1 MADPHV
7 VQQGIMRAI
16 VCNIKS
22 GIRDAVLE
30 GLHQIARLDPS
41 VDASADLPVV
51 APPIMD
57 LVAAHHSAAAS
68 DDAADTELGG
78 AALRALALLAARS
91 ADEARCTAEHAGQHH
106 LLLPEGLPGPT
117 HPFVRVLV
125 RIVYACGVFFAADA
139 HSVRE
144 REETPPHPMQDV
156 DAALCLLT
164 TYASYVVQVSRGEE
178 EAAASQG
185 SSIVAALLEGVARL
199 FAGAFEAGERGASV
213 ERVLGGA
220 LGLVRRLALCDK
232 ALSLAVLHSLALE
245 DVREEGAS
253 EGDDDEEATLDV
265 EAVEAEEAGVPQ
277 QVAEVLLDVLY
288 NAHDAFCADT
298 PGGGG
303 GGGGGDGSEAVSL
316 SGSIGLAAL
325 AVDVMTVLFST
336 REAEADLTLLLCSDG
351 VAETMCDVLDAF
363 EAWSRARRPARDAR
377 FLDYIGPTPDNAER
391 TAASRLV
398 QQCLAYLSLTSSA
411 HDTPQLSLS
420 LTPHVGRLTCYFT
433 QYMGS
438 TEEDGKLSLSAA
450 RAADTFVY
458 NTSVLPLMREGRQLR
473 GSAQ

>member
-1 MADPHV
+1 MADPHI

-30 GLHQIARLDPS
+30 GLRQITRLDPS
-41 VDASADLPVV
+41 VDASADVPVV

-57 LVAAHHSAAAS
+57 LVAAHHSVAS
-68 DDAADTELGG
+68 DEADAELGG
-78 AALRALALLAARS
+78 AALRALALLAARG

-106 LLLPEGLPGPT
+106 VLLPDGLPAPT
-117 HPFVRVLV
+117 YPFLRVLV
-125 RIVYACGVFFAADA
+125 RIVYACGAFFAADA

-144 REETPPHPMQDV
+144 REETPPCPMQDV
-156 DAALCLLT
+156 DAALCLLA
-164 TYASYVVQVSRGEE
+164 TYASYVARVARSSEE
-178 EAAASQG
+178 EVAGQG
-185 SSIVAALLEGVARL
+185 SGMVAALLEGVARL

-232 ALSLAVLHSLALE
+232 ALTLAVLHSLALE
-245 DVREEGAS
+245 DLREEGAS
-253 EGDDDEEATLDV
+253 EGDDDGDEAAV
-265 EAVEAEEAGVPQ
+265 EAVEAEAAGVPQ

-303 GGGGGDGSEAVSL
+303 GGDGGEAVSL
-316 SGSIGLAAL
+316 AGSIGLASL

-363 EAWSRARRPARDAR
+363 EAWSMARRPARDTR
-377 FLDYIGPTPDNAER
+377 FLDHIAPTPDNAER

-438 TEEDGKLSLSAA
+438 TEEDGKLSLSAS

-458 NTSVLPLMREGRQLR
+458 NTSVLPLMRERRQLH
-473 GSAQ
+473 GSAH